1 MKKLL
6 NIIGASVILSSSAVV
21 ASCSLDPSAPIEIND
36 AIDLQNFFNKLQNNR
51 PELSSDYNVAF
62 DGQNAKYIAALEE
75 IFDQEQVV
83 RTPFIQKLLK
93 ADFYDNDKSTI
104 GYDIQKTG
112 QVLGG
117 GSLVR
122 DGGHKVKPDVAD
134 KKLSDYFY
142 EKVAK
147 PDEKPVITT
156 KSLTDDLTDTKLGEL
171 PDKSESTIKT
181 ALTNKNKN
189 LNVSQITIT
198 DITDTGATV
207 NVIKDSTV
215 YDAGGSVPVTF
226 TIANPDTSVDLN
238 TIITDD
244 KKDLG
249 EIEAATE
256 EAVKEA
262 LTKKIPDLKQEE
274 VTIAVDTEANT
285 ATITPNK
292 DSKVYKGDPVTV
304 SFTIDAGDTTVAL
317 DTIITDPDL
326 GAIATPDEA
335 GVKEALTEKFANLDQ
350 NEITIKIGDDGLSAT
365 ISAKDG
371 STVYSGSVEVTFK
384 LLDTRKELKDV
395 IKTIDLG
402 RIVGNESATIL
413 EAINNVNS
421 SSLTDTDVTI
431 DAISDT
437 GATVT
442 PIEDSELVIGDPVTV
457 SFTIDA
463 GDTTVALDTI
473 ITDLNLGEITSLDV
487 DSVKAAL
494 TKKFANLDQNEI
506 TITMGADGA
515 STATIAA
522 NKDSTVYSG
531 SVEVE
536 FTVKKDTKPLNEV
549 LTETKL
555 GEIDKVDSDTILA
568 AVETANANNDIDIS
582 QLEVVDSPTNEKA
595 TIKVKDGSEVY
606 TAGGTVDVTYT
617 VTPTTKDLS
626 EDITTKILVNP
637 LDNFEDKTIL
647 DAVKAENPELVED
660 EVEVVEGATDT
671 AATIKVKD
679 GSEVYIAGG
688 TVDVTYTVTPT
699 TKDLSEDI
707 TTKILVNP
715 LDNFEDKTI
724 LDAVKAENP
733 ELEENEVEVV
743 EGATDTAA
751 TIKVKDGSEVYTAG
765 GTVDVTYTVTPTTK
779 DLTEDITTK
788 TLVNPLDN
796 FEDKTIL
803 DAVKAENPELEENE
817 VEVVEGATDTAA
829 TIKVKD
835 GSEVYTAGG
844 TVDVTFS
851 VAAAPT
857 MNYYS
862 ILNVH
867 HLLADGPEYSYD
879 DYTMT
884 IMIGSEELLNLDNN
898 GYVYIP
904 FTILPE

>member
-1 MKKLL
+1 
-6 NIIGASVILSSSAVV
+6 
-21 ASCSLDPSAPIEIND
+21 
-36 AIDLQNFFNKLQNNR
+36 
-51 PELSSDYNVAF
+51 
-62 DGQNAKYIAALEE
+62 
-75 IFDQEQVV
+75 
-83 RTPFIQKLLK
+83 
-93 ADFYDNDKSTI
+93 
-104 GYDIQKTG
+104 
-112 QVLGG
+112 LGG

-122 DGGHKVKPDVAD
+122 DGDHKVKPDVAE
-134 KKLSDYFY
+134 KNLSDYFY

-317 DTIITDPDL
+317 DTIITD
-326 GAIATPDEA
+326 
-335 GVKEALTEKFANLDQ
+335 
-350 NEITIKIGDDGLSAT
+350 
-365 ISAKDG
+365 
-371 STVYSGSVEVTFK
+371 
-384 LLDTRKELKDV
+384 
-395 IKTIDLG
+395 
-402 RIVGNESATIL
+402 
-413 EAINNVNS
+413 
-421 SSLTDTDVTI
+421 
-431 DAISDT
+431 
-437 GATVT
+437 
-442 PIEDSELVIGDPVTV
+442 
-457 SFTIDA
+457 
-463 GDTTVALDTI
+463 
-473 ITDLNLGEITSLDV
+473 LNLGEITSLDV

-617 VTPTTKDLS
+617 VTPTTKDL
-626 EDITTKILVNP
+626 
-637 LDNFEDKTIL
+637 
-647 DAVKAENPELVED
+647 
-660 EVEVVEGATDT
+660 
-671 AATIKVKD
+671 
-679 GSEVYIAGG
+679 
-688 TVDVTYTVTPT
+688 
-699 TKDLSEDI
+699 
-707 TTKILVNP
+707 
-715 LDNFEDKTI
+715 
-724 LDAVKAENP
+724 
-733 ELEENEVEVV
+733 
-743 EGATDTAA
+743 
-751 TIKVKDGSEVYTAG
+751 
-765 GTVDVTYTVTPTTK
+765 
-779 DLTEDITTK
+779 TEDITTK

-796 FEDKTIL
+796 FEDTTIL
-803 DAVKAENPELEENE
+803 DAVKAESPELEENE

-884 IMIGSEELLNLDNN
+884 IMIGSEDLFNLDNK

>member
-62 DGQNAKYIAALEE
+62 DGRNAKYIAALEE
-75 IFDQEQVV
+75 IFDQEKVV

-122 DGGHKVKPDVAD
+122 DGDHKVKPDVVD
-134 KKLSDYFY
+134 KNLSDYFY

-317 DTIITDPDL
+317 DTIITD
-326 GAIATPDEA
+326 
-335 GVKEALTEKFANLDQ
+335 
-350 NEITIKIGDDGLSAT
+350 
-365 ISAKDG
+365 
-371 STVYSGSVEVTFK
+371 
-384 LLDTRKELKDV
+384 
-395 IKTIDLG
+395 
-402 RIVGNESATIL
+402 
-413 EAINNVNS
+413 
-421 SSLTDTDVTI
+421 
-431 DAISDT
+431 
-437 GATVT
+437 
-442 PIEDSELVIGDPVTV
+442 
-457 SFTIDA
+457 
-463 GDTTVALDTI
+463 
-473 ITDLNLGEITSLDV
+473 LNLGEITSLDV

-606 TAGGTVDVTYT
+606 T
-617 VTPTTKDLS
+617 
-626 EDITTKILVNP
+626 
-637 LDNFEDKTIL
+637 
-647 DAVKAENPELVED
+647 
-660 EVEVVEGATDT
+660 
-671 AATIKVKD
+671 
-679 GSEVYIAGG
+679 AGG